1 MTRQPK
7 TTRVPRTRATQTWTE
22 AAFWQFLR
30 SGLRRMSMRWP
41 PIARDAIQAARRP
54 YVGPNKRQK
63 WEFQCSQCGLWNM
76 RKNVQVDHI
85 EECGTL
91 KSWQDFAT
99 FAERLF
105 CEVDGLR
112 VLCSV
117 CHKERKA

>member
-63 WEFQCSQCGLWNM
+63 WEFQCSECGEWNM
-76 RKNVQVDHI
+76 RKRVQVDHI

-112 VLCSV
+112 VLCST
-117 CHKERKA
+117 CHGKRKQ